1 MAQSDEQAYIDH
13 PLLTPETIERR
24 LYQLQLVNE
33 ARSDH
38 TLVCLPTGLGKTTVS
53 LLVTASRLDEHGGK
67 SLLLAPTKPLVEQH
81 AQFYREALSLPA
93 EEIVVFTG
101 EVSPADRTALWNDAT
116 VIVATPQVIENDL
129 IGGRITLSSV
139 THCTF
144 DECHRASGDYP
155 YGYIATQYH
164 DQATTPLVTGMSAS
178 PGETKDEIK
187 TVCSNLGITTIEVMT
202 EDDSDVSEY
211 THTTDVD
218 WVTVELPEEL
228 TTIRNQL
235 RSVIEERL
243 SDLRELGVTRK
254 QSPDLSQKDLNRIRG
269 KLQELIDNDNP
280 AGYQGMSIHAE
291 LMKLRRGLELVE
303 TQSVRALEQY
313 FERQQQAARSSGAS
327 KATQRLVSNPAVRR
341 AIEAAAAYDGYHPKV
356 ERARTRLAHTLGIEG
371 GTRAIVF
378 TESRDTVEVLTDV
391 LSESFSVHR
400 FVGQSDTEHSAG
412 MTQREQQQALTDF
425 ADGEFEVLV
434 STSVA
439 EEGLDVPEVDL
450 VLFYEPVPTAVRSI
464 QRQGRTGRQQRGQV
478 VVLMVE
484 DTRDEAYFWIAQR
497 EAEEM
502 HDELQELQD
511 MQDELT
517 ADLTQTDLTSFAAA
531 ETEADTTTPAPDS
544 PDVEVVIDQRELDAD
559 IARTLSQEPTLGT
572 RLETLEVGDYV
583 CSDRVAVERKTVDD
597 FLDTLVGDDRSL
609 FEQLG
614 ALREQYDRPVLII
627 EGDGLYDSRN
637 VHPNAIRGALASAA
651 VDFNTS
657 ILQTADSEETAALIQ
672 TMATREQT
680 TRDRSV
686 SVHGEKQ
693 TKTLP
698 EQQEYVV
705 AAVAEIGPVTARRLL
720 ETFGTV
726 AAVFTADRTDLLAVD
741 GIGEVTADR
750 LRELAHTAYDP

>member
-24 LYQLQLVNE
+24 LYQLRLVNT
-33 ARSDH
+33 ARKSH

-81 AQFYREALSLPA
+81 AQFYREALALPA

-101 EVSPADRTALWNDAT
+101 EVRPADREQLWADAT
-116 VIVATPQVIENDL
+116 VVVATPQVIENDL

-144 DECHRASGDYP
+144 DECHRASGEYP
-155 YGYIATQYH
+155 YTYIATQYH
-164 DQATTPLVTGMSAS
+164 DQATAPLVTGMSAS
-178 PGETKDEIK
+178 PGETKDEIRD
-187 TVCSNLGITTIEVMT
+187 VCSNLGLKTIEVMT
-202 EDDSDVSEY
+202 EDDADVAQY
-211 THTTDVD
+211 THETDVD
-218 WVTVELPEEL
+218 WVTVDLPEEL
-228 TTIRNQL
+228 ATIREQL
-235 RSVIEERL
+235 QSVIEERL
-243 SDLRELGVTRK
+243 GELREVGVTRK
-254 QSPDLSQKDLNRIRG
+254 KSADPSQKDLNRIRG
-269 KLQELIDNDNP
+269 KLQELIDNDDA

-327 KATQRLVSNPAVRR
+327 KATQRLVSNPAVTRV
-341 AIEAAAAYDGYHPKV
+341 IDAAAAYESYHPKV
-356 ERARTRLAHTLGIEG
+356 KRARARIAQTLGIDG

-378 TESRDTVEVLTDV
+378 TESRDTAEILTEVLG
-391 LSESFSVHR
+391 ESFDVHR
-400 FVGQSDTEHSAG
+400 FVGQSDTEHSEG
-412 MTQREQQQALTDF
+412 MTQREQQEVLDTF

-450 VLFYEPVPTAVRSI
+450 VLFYEPVPTAIRSI
-464 QRQGRTGRQQRGQV
+464 QRQGRTGRQQQGQV
-478 VVLMVE
+478 VVLMTE

-497 EAEEM
+497 KEEAM
-502 HDELQELQD
+502 HDELQELKE

-517 ADLTQTDLTSFAAA
+517 TDLTQTDLTAFEGAAD
-531 ETEADTTTPAPDS
+531 EATQPADEPN
-544 PDVEVVIDQRELDAD
+544 VEVVIDQRELDAD
-559 IARTLSQEPTLGT
+559 IARTLSQQADLGT
-572 RLETLEVGDYV
+572 RLETLEVGDYI
-583 CSDRVAVERKTVDD
+583 CSDRVAVERKTVED
-597 FLDTLVGDDRSL
+597 FLETLVGEDRSL

-614 ALREQYDRPVLII
+614 TLREQYERPVLIV
-627 EGDGLYDSRN
+627 EGEGLYDSRN

-657 ILQTADSEETAALIQ
+657 ILQTADSDETAALLQ
-672 TMATREQT
+672 TLATREQT
-680 TRDRSV
+680 TRDRAV

-693 TKTLP
+693 AKTLP

-720 ETFGTV
+720 KAFDTV
-726 AAVFTADRTDLLAVD
+726 AAVFTADRAALLEVE
-741 GIGEVTADR
+741 GVGEVTADR
-750 LRELAHTAYDP
+750 LREIASTTYEP